1 MCNQDWCPLTV
12 CPSVGIN
19 MSSTPASSSPG
30 ITGFIEIFE
39 GRLAKMKLHLKEE
52 LAKAKSQR
60 DKKAIRRIV
69 ADARKLNRTLKEM
82 RNANTK
88 LCPHCGERL

>member
-1 MCNQDWCPLTV
+1 
-12 CPSVGIN
+12 
-19 MSSTPASSSPG
+19 MSGTPADNGPG

-39 GRLAKMKLHLKEE
+39 GRLQKMKIHLKEE
-52 LAKAKSQR
+52 LGKAKHDRNRKIIKSQL
-60 DKKAIRRIV
+60 

-88 LCPHCGERL
+88 RCPHCGEKL

>member
-1 MCNQDWCPLTV
+1 
-12 CPSVGIN
+12 
-19 MSSTPASSSPG
+19 MSGTPADKGPG

-39 GRLAKMKLHLKEE
+39 GRLNKMKLHLKEE
-52 LAKAKSQR
+52 LGKAKHDR
-60 DKKAIRRIV
+60 DRKAIRRIT

-88 LCPHCGERL
+88 LCPHCGEQL

>member
-1 MCNQDWCPLTV
+1 
-12 CPSVGIN
+12 
-19 MSSTPASSSPG
+19 MSSGTPPSSSPG

-39 GRLAKMKLHLKEE
+39 GRLNKMKLHHKEE
-52 LAKAKSQR
+52 LGKAKHDR
-60 DKKAIRRIV
+60 DRKAIRRFI

-88 LCPHCGERL
+88 LCPHCGEKL